1 MSSLSAFAT
10 SVANHSGTL
19 VAINS
24 KGKRVGFDLISLS
37 MMLSTI
43 LPPILETLRNCKK
56 KRQEAVDPVS
66 LRNHVATN
74 MGRFSTA
81 ERQENALMKEI
92 DKEIDRQK
100 KIAQRAAA
108 EGGVLPEW
116 ARFDVDSVAKAKLA
130 HNIIGKFST
139 CSDSEVIE
147 LCRDAN
153 GVYVAQ
159 TSK

>member
-1 MSSLSAFAT
+1 MSSLSTFVT
-10 SVANHSGTL
+10 SVANHSGALTA
-19 VAINS
+19 VNS
-24 KGKRVGFDLISLS
+24 KGKRVGFDPMSII

-43 LPPILETLRNCKK
+43 LPPILESLRNCKK

-66 LRNHVATN
+66 LRNHVSTN

-92 DKEIDRQK
+92 DKEINRQK
-100 KIAQRAAA
+100 KLAQRAAA

-116 ARFDVDSVAKAKLA
+116 ARFDVDGVAKAKLA
-130 HNIIGKFST
+130 HNIIGKFSA

-147 LCRDAN
+147 LCKDAS

-159 TSK
+159 ASK